1 MLTRGGPPAVHEE
14 TCGVCGGSG
23 KNGSQECWQCQ
34 GSGKVEVAD

>member
-1 MLTRGGPPAVHEE
+1 MAHEE

-23 KNGSQECWQCQ
+23 KNDGHECWQCQ